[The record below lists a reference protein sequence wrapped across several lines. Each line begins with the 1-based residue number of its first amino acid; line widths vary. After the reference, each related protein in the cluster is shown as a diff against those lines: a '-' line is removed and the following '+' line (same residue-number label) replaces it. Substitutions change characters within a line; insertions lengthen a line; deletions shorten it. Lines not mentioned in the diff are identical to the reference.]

1 MPRADAPATS
11 TRSVVTGA
19 ISLLLL
25 ALLAWGAIA
34 TVTPPAP
41 VSSDAP
47 AEVFSAE
54 RARVHQERISATPH
68 PTGSAAAAEV
78 RQYIVDRLG
87 ASGIDTRVQDAIG
100 ATDVLGGVSFARVQN
115 VIARLPGSA
124 SSGTLFLVAH
134 YDSATISHGAGDDGA
149 GVATLLET
157 ARALRAG
164 AGLRN
169 DVVLVF
175 TDAEEA
181 CLCGAEA
188 FVKQDPA
195 ATRGGVVLNFESRGS
210 SGPAIMFETSRG
222 NADLVA
228 AYAKAAPRPV
238 ATSFAAAV
246 YRLLPN
252 DTDFSPFRDDH
263 RFAGLNTAYI
273 DGSAAYHQPQDDIAH
288 QSSESLQHMGEGALA
303 MTRALGGAD
312 IAALAEPGGGDA
324 TYFPVLGRLVRYPGG
339 FVWPIAILALLAV
352 GAAAVVVVRRGEIT
366 AARLAA
372 CIAWGLVP
380 LLGVVVATF
389 VLWRGLLL
397 AQPGYGQFADPW
409 VPGWYRAAVVALVFT
424 TVLTWLALLRR
435 RFGVEALTVG
445 ALGWVAV
452 LGVVA
457 AALVP
462 GGSYLLALPAL
473 LGALAVI
480 VGVRTRWGLPAHA
493 VAGAVTVQILAPTAA
508 IFFPATGVR
517 LAAPSAV
524 FVVIIAIVLLPLLD
538 TLFPDASAGSRRL
551 VRAAPAL
558 ATALVAAVAIGG
570 GLAANRP
577 SAAHPVPVAL
587 RYLLD
592 TDTGRAYWAR
602 PGDDPT
608 GWTDPLVQR
617 REDLSET
624 FPMLTSR
631 GNGTATVGDAPVAA
645 LAPADVRVMSDRVE
659 NGNRLLQLRITSVRG
674 ARVLQ
679 LTQVEGVVL
688 AASAH
693 GREVPID
700 GTFALRFHG
709 LPAEGLDVNLTIEGA
724 ARLRLRVEDATD
736 GITALPGFVPRP
748 DGVSALGGH
757 TAEMAIV
764 ARTVTL

>member
-1 MPRADAPATS
+1 MRGA
-11 TRSVVTGA
+11 VTGA
-19 ISLLLL
+19 VSFLVL

-41 VSSDAP
+41 GPADAP
-47 AEVFSAE
+47 AAVFSAD

-68 PTGSAAAAEV
+68 PTGSAAASDV
-78 RQYIVDRLG
+78 RRYILDQLG
-87 ASGIDTRVQDAIG
+87 AAGIATRVQDAVG
-100 ATDVLGGVSFARVQN
+100 STDVLGGVALARVQN
-115 VIARLPGSA
+115 VIATLPGSG

-164 AGLRN
+164 AALRN

-188 FVKQDPA
+188 FVNQDPA
-195 ATRGGVVLNFESRGS
+195 AARGGVVLNFESRGS

-252 DTDFSPFRDDH
+252 DTDFSPFRDDD

-288 QSSESLQHMGEGALA
+288 QSAESLQHMGDGGLA
-303 MTRALGGAD
+303 MARALGVAD
-312 IAALAEPGGGDA
+312 IAALTQPAGGDA

-352 GAAAVVVVRRGEIT
+352 GAAAVVVVRGGVLT
-366 AARLAA
+366 APRLAA
-372 CIAWGLVP
+372 CIAWGLAP
-380 LLGVVVATF
+380 LLGVVAATF

-409 VPGWYRAAVVALVFT
+409 VPGWYRVAVVALVFT
-424 TVLTWLALLRR
+424 TVLAWLAPLRR
-435 RFGVEALTVG
+435 RFGTAALTVG
-445 ALGWVAV
+445 ALAWVAL

-457 AALVP
+457 AALIP

-480 VGVRTRWGLPAHA
+480 AGVRTRWGLPVQLAA
-493 VAGAVTVQILAPTAA
+493 AAVTVLILAPTAA

-524 FVVIIAIVLLPLLD
+524 FVAIIAIVLLPLLD
-538 TLFPDASAGSRRL
+538 TLLPGPSTGSRRL

-558 ATALVAAVAIGG
+558 ATALVAALAIGG

-577 SAAHPVPVAL
+577 SAVHPVPVAL

-592 TDTGRAYWAR
+592 ADTGKAYWAR
-602 PGDDPT
+602 PGADPT
-608 GWTDPLVQR
+608 GWTGPLVQR
-617 REDLSET
+617 REDLSAA
-624 FPMLTSR
+624 FPMLKGRST
-631 GNGTATVGDAPVAA
+631 GTTTVGDAPVAA
-645 LAPADVRVMSDRVE
+645 LAPADVRVVSERVE
-659 NGNRLLQLRITSVRG
+659 NGNRLLQLHVTSGRG

-679 LTQVEGVVL
+679 LTQEEGVVL
-688 AASAH
+688 AASAR
-693 GREVPID
+693 GRAVPVDD
-700 GTFALRFHG
+700 GFTLRFHG
-709 LPAEGLDVNLTIEGA
+709 LPAEGLDVALTVEGTS
-724 ARLRLRVEDATD
+724 RLRIRVEDASD
-736 GITALPGFVPRP
+736 GIDALPGFVPRP
-748 DGVSALGGH
+748 EGVSALGGH